1 MFFEKAPFQSHMKT
15 QSQYPRALMDIIQL
29 VK

>member
-1 MFFEKAPFQSHMKT
+1 MFFEEAPFQSHMKT
-15 QSQYPRALMDIIQL
+15 QSQYPRVLMGITQL